1 LYAFIPVADDPTT
14 AIGAKNILA
23 RYRANYVK
31 PPELKKKP
39 TCFSYLHGTIKATIG
54 GKVITETLN
63 SSDVMGS
70 GICDN
75 DDDQTYKNNIL
86 DFYAVSSVTKQIVP
100 KADGAAAFNRCAC
113 SEYKLLKKLARKMGI
128 IQKGDK
134 GTNVTGTIV
143 LACERDFCA
152 SCVKV
157 MDQFETSM
165 FKGIKFIRLEK
176 VKEAGA
182 DSENGQ

>member
-1 LYAFIPVADDPTT
+1 MAEYIPVKVQRLVLAASNGCCEYCWAPSEYSSALYHFDHILPV
-14 AIGAKNILA
+14 AKSGQSTFFNVA
-23 RYRANYVK
+23 YSCSGCNGYK
-31 PPELKKKP
+31 SDK
-39 TCFSYLHGTIKATIG
+39 THSFD
-54 GKVITETLN
+54 TLTN
-63 SSDVMGS
+63 QTVRLYHPRSD
-70 GICDN
+70 
-75 DDDQTYKNNIL
+75 
-86 DFYAVSSVTKQIVP
+86 VTKQIVP